1 MRHFDK
7 RKIFWHSRRGMRELD
22 LLFVPFITEGF
33 DALSESEK
41 KLYEEL
47 LLGEDPQPTKH
58 PKIKKARDLFLKW
71 EKLETIINQID
82 EELIK
87 NNSHGVSEIIKKT
100 ISDTN
105 SSF

>member
-33 DALSESEK
+33 DSLSESEK

-47 LLGEDPQPTKH
+47 LEEEDQDLYSWLLGSCKPDRIEYELLIS
-58 PKIKKARDLFLKW
+58 KI
-71 EKLETIINQID
+71 LEHR
-82 EELIK
+82 K
-87 NNSHGVSEIIKKT
+87 N
-100 ISDTN
+100 
-105 SSF
+105 

>member
-33 DALSESEK
+33 DALSEREK

-47 LLGEDPQPTKH
+47 LEEEDQDLYSWLLGSCKPDRIEYGLLIS
-58 PKIKKARDLFLKW
+58 KILDHR
-71 EKLETIINQID
+71 
-82 EELIK
+82 K
-87 NNSHGVSEIIKKT
+87 N
-100 ISDTN
+100 
-105 SSF
+105 

>member
-47 LLGEDPQPTKH
+47 LEEEDQDLYSWLLGSCKPDRLEYGLLIS
-58 PKIKKARDLFLKW
+58 KI
-71 EKLETIINQID
+71 LEQR
-82 EELIK
+82 K
-87 NNSHGVSEIIKKT
+87 N
-100 ISDTN
+100 
-105 SSF
+105 